1 MGLVESARV
10 IQDERS
16 RAMAYTFEQLKHS
29 TLAQLREIAASI
41 DHEAVQGYTQLNKEH
56 LIPAICKALNIDMHE
71 HHQVVGLNKAE
82 IKSKIKQ
89 LKAKRD
95 AALAAH
101 DHAQLKHIRRQI
113 HRVKRTIHKAT
124 V

>member
-1 MGLVESARV
+1 
-10 IQDERS
+10 
-16 RAMAYTFEQLKHS
+16 
-29 TLAQLREIAASI
+29 
-41 DHEAVQGYTQLNKEH
+41 VQGYTQLNKEH
-56 LIPAICKALNIDMHE
+56 LIPAICKALNIEMHE

-82 IKSKIKQ
+82 IKAKIKE